1 MLPELAQRRVLV
13 EVADAATGRAIGAAL
28 AAEGFEAMICDGRG
42 PGGRGCPLLL
52 GVGCPLLDRAG
63 AVLCGLGPGEIA
75 DAVRVVAPDRTEVL
89 DLDGP
94 AGALEAVRRVRG
106 RRGRSVR
113 RLIEVGGRRLLVRA
127 ATDRDAERLRAFDR
141 ALSERTR
148 RLRYLSY
155 MPPLTDE
162 QVNRM
167 AGVDF
172 DHRFAF
178 LALEGRGAARRV
190 VADARLIDD
199 PDHPG
204 RAELAIAI
212 ADGLQGLG
220 IGPLMVRLL
229 IDVARERGLE
239 AVGAEVWWEKQP
251 MVRVLRRL
259 GFERTAW
266 DLGVMTFVLRLG

>member
-1 MLPELAQRRVLV
+1 
-13 EVADAATGRAIGAAL
+13 
-28 AAEGFEAMICDGRG
+28 
-42 PGGRGCPLLL
+42 
-52 GVGCPLLDRAG
+52 
-63 AVLCGLGPGEIA
+63 
-75 DAVRVVAPDRTEVL
+75 
-89 DLDGP
+89 
-94 AGALEAVRRVRG
+94 
-106 RRGRSVR
+106 
-113 RLIEVGGRRLLVRA
+113 
-127 ATDRDAERLRAFDR
+127 
-141 ALSERTR
+141 
-148 RLRYLSY
+148 
-155 MPPLTDE
+155 
-162 QVNRM
+162 M

-199 PDHPG
+199 ADHPG

-239 AVGAEVWWEKQP
+239 AVGAEVWWENQP